1 MFGWLLVGIFA
12 VPALGPLL
20 LEAVREV
27 VHAVWMRRHD
37 DSPVPQPVPLVASE
51 RPAPVEV
58 EGWAGV
64 VVDGELG

>member
-20 LEAVREV
+20 LEGVREV

-37 DSPVPQPVPLVASE
+37 DPPVVQPVPLVASE

>member
-20 LEAVREV
+20 VEGVSEV
-27 VHAVWMRRHD
+27 CHAVWMRRHD
-37 DSPVPQPVPLVASE
+37 QPADVETPVLVSG
-51 RPAPVEV
+51 RPTPAEV
-58 EGWAGV
+58 EGFTGV

>member
-1 MFGWLLVGIFA
+1 MFGWLLVAIFA

-20 LEAVREV
+20 LEGVREL

-37 DSPVPQPVPLVASE
+37 PAPVRQPVPLVASE
-51 RPAPVEV
+51 RPSPVEV